1 MLIAWILFI
10 QKSWSDQSINNFCK
24 EYQWILPHQKDIS
37 HMIDL
42 LSIFGKVVSD
52 KFVIMFVIP
61 QAMFSDLSKVTVLL
75 RSWKKLEKSLTVSR
89 WLLRIILDLSASS
102 LMEVF
107 VQTRWYLILK
117 CLNGWGGV
125 ETLFERKLD
134 YPGEDKNFQTKTHNF
149 VFIKTLIVGEEK
161 FKSSC
166 RVQGK
171 CYLLFNFSI
180 LQLSRYM
187 SHATVMC
194 M

>member
-61 QAMFSDLSKVTVLL
+61 QAMVSDLSKVTVLL

-107 VQTRWYLILK
+107 VQFHWYFILK

-125 ETLFERKLD
+125 ETLFERSSFK
-134 YPGEDKNFQTKTHNF
+134 Y
-149 VFIKTLIVGEEK
+149 K
-161 FKSSC
+161 F
-166 RVQGK
+166 
-171 CYLLFNFSI
+171 
-180 LQLSRYM
+180 
-187 SHATVMC
+187 
-194 M
+194 